1 MNLKFVGL
9 KTDSDHRS
17 GSVLIKDAYVV
28 HASMMFT
35 LYKKQSK
42 DKKEFAQ
49 KHMLNKQ
56 KTAF

>member
-49 KHMLNKQ
+49 KHMLNK
-56 KTAF
+56 